1 MSAPVS
7 HDRTFDL
14 EERTFRFSS
23 RVRDLIAKIPR
34 TITNIEYLKQLARSS
49 GSVGANYIEGNDALG
64 ERDFLV
70 KIKTS
75 RREAKETSYWL
86 RLLTI
91 PDNKELES
99 ERQNLVQ
106 EATEFVRIF
115 SAMIRNFKTNQ
126 EEQNM
131 APIK

>member
-49 GSVGANYIEGNDALG
+49 GCVRANYIEGNDALG
-64 ERDFLV
+64 DRDFLV

-75 RREAKETSYWL
+75 RREAKESSYWL
-86 RLLTI
+86 KLLTV
-91 PDNKELES
+91 PDDKELQL
-99 ERQNLVQ
+99 ERQNLAQ

-115 SAMIRNFKTNQ
+115 SAMIRNFKTKQ
-126 EEQNM
+126 EKKDKV
-131 APIK
+131 PI